1 MPFCVSEFR
10 KRDQNE
16 NHLNV
21 YVCRFGLVLPQ
32 TIKQFVILIQRI
44 HVIVH
49 HDLLTNI
56 SNNKVI
62 IRESNR
68 SLQSYLVIYS

>member
-44 HVIVH
+44 IVH

-62 IRESNR
+62 IRE
-68 SLQSYLVIYS
+68 

>member
-21 YVCRFGLVLPQ
+21 YVCRFGLFLPQ

-44 HVIVH
+44 IVH
-49 HDLLTNI
+49 HNLLTNI
-56 SNNKVI
+56 SNKKVI

>member
-32 TIKQFVILIQRI
+32 TLKQFVILIQRI
-44 HVIVH
+44 IVH
-49 HDLLTNI
+49 HNLLTNI

-68 SLQSYLVIYS
+68 SLPSYLVIYS